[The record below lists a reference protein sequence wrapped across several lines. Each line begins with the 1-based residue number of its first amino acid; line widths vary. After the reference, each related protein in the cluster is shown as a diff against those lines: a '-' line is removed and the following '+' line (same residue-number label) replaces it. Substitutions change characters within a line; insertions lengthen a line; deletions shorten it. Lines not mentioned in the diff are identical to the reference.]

1 MTSPSDLRA
10 LAAAGSA
17 APFDFATFELRR
29 AQARHRGRVA
39 GWSAVTALAVL
50 TAVPVVALLTQ
61 PEPAAFVLGPPPG
74 AITPAADM
82 FQQPPAL
89 VDMDRFALTSELEDH
104 IALLDAEISVARLTP
119 VAPEQL
125 RRMEATRAQL
135 NESLV
140 RVSYAHA
147 LLDL

>member
-1 MTSPSDLRA
+1 MTSPSDLRV
-10 LAAAGSA
+10 LAADAAA
-17 APFDFATFELRR
+17 APFDFETFEQRR
-29 AQARHRGRVA
+29 QRARDRGRVA
-39 GWSAVTALAVL
+39 GWSAAAALGVL

-61 PEPAAFVLGPPPG
+61 PEPAAIVLGPPAG
-74 AITPAADM
+74 AMTPAAEM

-104 IALLDAEISVARLTP
+104 IAMLDAEISVARLTP

-140 RVSYAHA
+140 RVAYAHA